1 MFSVRRLYTLQFF
14 CTVFGTQVVLGHQ
27 CLFVRVFEHLA
38 SRVNNT
44 SELYL
49 CGRSERISKSLPFHG
64 CIYMNV
70 CEQHMVDMGK
80 L

>member
-1 MFSVRRLYTLQFF
+1 MNVFCQKIVYTSILLHSVWHSGRFRAP
-14 CTVFGTQVVLGHQ
+14 VFV
-27 CLFVRVFEHLA
+27 A